1 MSSEACWMNEAFIM
15 AEEALKEK
23 EVPVGCVF
31 VKEEKI
37 IARGR
42 NRVNETKN
50 ATKHAEIV
58 AIDQL
63 KENIRK
69 NCRLCI
75 KNSSDTCSDDNQET
89 DNSKKECNC
98 EEIFIESVSGCTV
111 YVTCEPC
118 IMCAAALRMCRIS
131 NVVFGCCNDR
141 FGGNG
146 SVLSVHNG
154 HSKLL
159 QTYEVKSGV
168 QADRAMSLLVQF
180 YKSENKNAPE
190 HKRKVKVS

>member
-1 MSSEACWMNEAFIM
+1 MTEDTPWMEEAFIM
-15 AEEALKEK
+15 AEEALGVG

-31 VKEEKI
+31 VKNNII

-58 AIDQL
+58 ALDQL
-63 KENIRK
+63 KKSFQEK
-69 NCRLCI
+69 CSSCI
-75 KNSSDTCSDDNQET
+75 KMKSPTDCERRNCTDKCS
-89 DNSKKECNC
+89 C
-98 EEIFIESVSGCTV
+98 EEKFRLAVSGSTL

-118 IMCAAALRMCRIS
+118 IMCAAALRICGVA
-131 NVVFGCCNDR
+131 NTVFGCCNDR

-146 SVLSVHNG
+146 SVLSVHNC
-154 HSKLL
+154 HSTLL
-159 QTYEVKSGV
+159 KAYQVRSGA

-180 YKSENKNAPE
+180 YKNENTNAPE
-190 HKRKVKVS
+190 HKRKFKTS